1 MFLILL
7 KIVKNSTPLIRI
19 DDLYIYC
26 TLNTKYMIETQNIHE
41 YDINIESNIYDND
54 YDDVYT
60 GEDEETIKE
69 ETDIQFE

>member
-1 MFLILL
+1 M
-7 KIVKNSTPLIRI
+7 V
-19 DDLYIYC
+19 
-26 TLNTKYMIETQNIHE
+26 ETQNIHE
-41 YDINIESNIYDND
+41 YDINIESDIYDND